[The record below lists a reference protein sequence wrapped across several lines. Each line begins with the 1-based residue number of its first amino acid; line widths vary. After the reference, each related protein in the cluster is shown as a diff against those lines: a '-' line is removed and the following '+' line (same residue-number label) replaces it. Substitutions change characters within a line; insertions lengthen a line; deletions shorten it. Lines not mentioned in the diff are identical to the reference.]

1 MRADVYLTLYG
12 DVASRTRAQRL
23 IADGC
28 VRIDGVLLT
37 RAHTDVDERVEHRL
51 EIVDTLPFV
60 GRGGLKLDG
69 ALDAFGV
76 DCREKTALDI
86 GASTGGFTDCLLQ
99 RGASLVFAVDSG
111 SGQLAPSLREDER
124 VINIENCNARYLCAE
139 MLGGSFPASGADLA
153 VMDVSFISQT
163 FILPAISSV
172 LSLVIFFMP
181 TISGAFWIM
190 SALTAQLYMIMYL
203 FMFAAAIKLRYSKP
217 DAVRP
222 YKVPG
227 GKFGMW
233 CISGIAWLTSL
244 FAIIVGFIPT
254 PGVREKGTLYVL
266 GYIAFLFIGTLVFIL
281 IPLWL
286 YKYSKKS
293 SDPVP
298 EQ

>member
-37 RAHTDVDERVEHRL
+37 RAHTDVDESVEHRL

-76 DCREKTALDI
+76 DCREKTALDV

-99 RGASLVFAVDSG
+99 RGAALVFAVDSG
-111 SGQLAPSLREDER
+111 SGQLALSLREDAR

-139 MLGGSFPASGADLA
+139 MLGGRFPATGADLA

-163 FILPAISSV
+163 FILPALSSLLAAEGDAITLIKPQFEVGRSAIGKGGIVRDATARRECIRRV
-172 LSLVIFFMP
+172 LECACTVGLYP
-181 TISGAFWIM
+181 TGLIRSPIEGGDGNVEYLAHFKKNSDECREIA
-190 SALTAQLYMIMYL
+190 AL
-203 FMFAAAIKLRYSKP
+203 LR
-217 DAVRP
+217 
-222 YKVPG
+222 
-227 GKFGMW
+227 
-233 CISGIAWLTSL
+233 GIP
-244 FAIIVGFIPT
+244 I
-254 PGVREKGTLYVL
+254 
-266 GYIAFLFIGTLVFIL
+266 
-281 IPLWL
+281 
-286 YKYSKKS
+286 
-293 SDPVP
+293 
-298 EQ
+298 